1 MLKCNFLFFVI
12 LLSAASA
19 NGQNY
24 FIPNQWWV
32 QKPLFNPA
40 ASGISDKL
48 DVAIGTRLGGFTNKY
63 TGSYTFGA
71 VNAKISAINSGVGFS
86 YFNENPEYLGKTNE
100 QFVMRQR
107 FAFTYNYQ
115 FAFKNSHVLAL
126 GTSVDFIRTSWNIN
140 WLPPGGGIDPGLPP
154 PSGIGTDINLGF
166 GAMYQA
172 ENWHVGLSAVPSATL
187 VDAEN
192 LTNQATTFY
201 LSASYLSRFNGT
213 FALEAAGLGGLD
225 IDNWYTLNYNL
236 KLWLVDAYYT
246 GVGFSVSRNTYDSVD
261 LLFGLTLFKQLKI
274 HYAYAFT
281 LSDFSSMTNQHVI
294 SLQFALAD

>member
-1 MLKCNFLFFVI
+1 M
-12 LLSAASA
+12 
-19 NGQNY
+19 
-24 FIPNQWWV
+24 

-40 ASGISDKL
+40 ASGITDKL

-63 TGSYTFGA
+63 TGSYTYGA

-115 FAFKNSHVLAL
+115 FAFKNSRVLAL
-126 GTSVDFIRTSWNIN
+126 GTTVDFIRTSWNIN
-140 WLPPGGGIDPGLPP
+140 WAPPGGGIDPALPP
-154 PSGIGTDINLGF
+154 PNGIGTDINLGF

-172 ENWHVGLSAVPSATL
+172 ENWHVGLSAVPSAIL

-201 LSASYLSRFNGT
+201 LSASYLHLFNENI
-213 FALEAAGLGGLD
+213 ALEAGGLGAINLD
-225 IDNWYTLNYNL
+225 EWYTVNYNF
-236 KLWLVDAYYT
+236 KFWLVDAYYA
-246 GVGFSVSRNTYDSVD
+246 GLGISASRDVFDSVD
-261 LLFGLTLFKQLKI
+261 LLFGITLFEQIKI
-274 HYAYAFT
+274 QYAYAFT
-281 LSDFSSMTNQHVI
+281 ISDFSSVTNQHAV